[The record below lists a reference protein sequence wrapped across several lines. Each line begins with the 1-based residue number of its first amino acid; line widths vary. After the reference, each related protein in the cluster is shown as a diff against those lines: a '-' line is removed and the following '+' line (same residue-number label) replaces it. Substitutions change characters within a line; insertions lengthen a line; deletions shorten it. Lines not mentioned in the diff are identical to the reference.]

1 MSMNY
6 CFIKSMSYEKLRGSD
21 KTISDESGENI
32 MWSGNFFI
40 GNSFAL
46 YTGARADTNEAHKH
60 VAYQLIHSHSGSV
73 EVTNEFDK
81 IAAQTILIPPLVSH
95 SIHSS
100 SPLTLLYLE
109 PHSYLVERLLK
120 TKRHQSITILDIID
134 FPIELNQEDKP
145 LIDSLNVLANMSSSN
160 VDRRVLL
167 AMQKLDENPG
177 VVSVAKA
184 ANMSGLSESRLR
196 TIVRNQ
202 LGISLASWLIWRKL
216 KSAGD
221 ELIKGANLIDASIA
235 GGFTDQAH
243 FTRSMKRMFGI
254 TPTTA
259 LNALR

>member
-1 MSMNY
+1 
-6 CFIKSMSYEKLRGSD
+6 
-21 KTISDESGENI
+21 
-32 MWSGNFFI
+32 MWSGHFFI

-46 YTGARADTNEAHKH
+46 YTGERADTNETHKH

-73 EVTNEFDK
+73 EVTNESEK
-81 IAAQTILIPPLVSH
+81 KLAAQTILIPPLVSH
-95 SIHSS
+95 SIHTD

-109 PHSYLVERLLK
+109 PHSSLLERLLK
-120 TKRHQSITILDIID
+120 TKRHQRITAFDITG
-134 FPIELNQEDKP
+134 FPIELNQKEST
-145 LIDSLNVLANMSSSN
+145 LIDSLNSLANKPSSN
-160 VDRRVLL
+160 VDHRILL

-177 VVSVAKA
+177 KVSVAKA
-184 ANMSGLSESRLR
+184 AKMSGLSESRLR
-196 TIVRNQ
+196 TIVRKQ

-221 ELIKGANLIDASIA
+221 ELNKGANLIDASIA